1 MNKKLRLKAK
11 QLYRKCDLS
20 VFDFDTTETLADIEE
35 TLGQQRALQAIHFG
49 VGIQQPGYNLYVLG
63 RRGMGKHTTVET
75 YLREIAARA
84 PAPSDWC
91 YVHNFALPHKPSFI
105 ELPAGRGTTLQQD
118 MQHLLEDLHSVIP
131 AAFEAEEYHARLHD
145 IEEALKEQAETQFN
159 DLAKQAEEHN
169 ITLLRTPHGFAFAP
183 LKDDK
188 VVSPEDFD
196 KLPEKEKDRIEQI
209 IAVLEEKLQSI
220 MRLQP
225 QWQRQGREQVK
236 ALNREVAIFA
246 IGHLLEDLKAQYQD
260 LAKVA
265 TYLSDVEE
273 DIIEHFNDFR
283 RSEETTPAIL
293 VEMEAGPSFQR
304 YYINIIVDNSKT
316 EGAPVIYEDS
326 PLHPNLVGRVEHTS
340 KMGTLTTDFTLIKSG
355 ALHRANGG
363 YLVLDAEK
371 VLTQPFA
378 WQGLK
383 QVLSSHEISIQSL
396 GQLYSLIST
405 QSLEPEAIPLSIKI
419 VLVGDRRLY
428 YLLYEYDPEFAELF
442 KVEADFEDELDRHAE
457 NDVLYARLIA
467 TLARRNNLKPLQRAA
482 VGRIIEHAARMVEDT
497 EKLSTGLADVSDL
510 IREADYWATQ
520 NQQAVIRSRDV
531 QHALDQQTYRA
542 ERYRQRVYEE
552 IKRGSILIDTDGERV
567 AQVNGLAV
575 IEMGRFAFGQPSR
588 ITATARLG
596 DGDVVD
602 IEREVEL
609 GGPLHSKGVF
619 ILSAFLGARY
629 AKDQPLSLSASVVFE
644 QNYGMIDG
652 DSASMAELC
661 ALLSALANVQ
671 IKQSLAITGSVNQH
685 GESQVIG
692 GVNEKVEGF
701 FDVCVAKGLTGTQ
714 GVLIPANNVPHLMLH
729 QDVTEACAKEQFHL
743 YGYHNVDEAMSLL
756 TGLPSGERGDDGQY
770 PEGSINRLV
779 EDRLIELEHLK
790 EEAKGHRDKDEDEHE
805 DEHPGDKNS
814 DDKPKN

>member
-1 MNKKLRLKAK
+1 MNKKLHLKTE

-20 VFDFDTTETLADIEE
+20 VFDFDTTETLSDIEE

-63 RRGMGKHTTVET
+63 RRGMGKHTTVEN
-75 YLREIAARA
+75 YLREIAAKA
-84 PAPSDWC
+84 PTPSDWC
-91 YVHNFALPHKPSFI
+91 YVHNFSLPHKPTFL
-105 ELPAGRGTTLQQD
+105 ELPAGRGTSLQQD

-145 IEEALKEQAETQFN
+145 IEESLKEQAETQFS
-159 DLAKQAEEHN
+159 DLSKQAEKHK

-196 KLPEKEKDRIEQI
+196 KLPEKEQDRIEQI

-220 MRLQP
+220 MRQQP

-236 ALNREVAIFA
+236 TLNREVAIFA
-246 IGHLLEDLKAQYQD
+246 IGHLLEDLKARYQD

-265 TYLSDVEE
+265 TYLGDVEE

-283 RSEETTPAIL
+283 HSEESTPSVL
-293 VEMEAGPSFQR
+293 FEMEAGPSFQR
-304 YYINIIVDNSKT
+304 YHINILVDNSKT
-316 EGAPVIYEDS
+316 EGAPVVYEDS

-363 YLVLDAEK
+363 YLILDADK

-383 QVLSSHEISIQSL
+383 QVLSSNEISIQSL

-405 QSLEPEAIPLSIKI
+405 QSLEPEAIPLNTKI
-419 VLVGDRRLY
+419 VLIGDRRLY

-442 KVEADFEDELDRHAE
+442 KVEADFEDQIDRHAE

-467 TLARRNNLKPLQRAA
+467 TVARKNKLKPLDRAA
-482 VGRIIEHAARMVEDT
+482 VGRVIEHAARLVEDT
-497 EKLSTGLADVSDL
+497 KKLSMGVATISDL
-510 IREADYWATQ
+510 LREADYWATQ
-520 NQQAVIRSRDV
+520 QKQKIVRSDNV
-531 QHALDQQTYRA
+531 QYALDQQTYRA

-552 IKRGSILIDTDGERV
+552 IKRGSILIDTDGDRV

-619 ILSAFLGARY
+619 ILAAFLGSRY
-629 AKDQPLSLSASVVFE
+629 AKDKPLSLSASLVFE

-661 ALLSALANVQ
+661 ALLSALANVP
-671 IKQSLAITGSVNQH
+671 IKQSLAMTGSVNQH

-701 FDVCVAKGLTGTQ
+701 FDVCKAKGLTGTQ
-714 GVLIPANNVPHLMLH
+714 GVLIPTNNVPHLMLH
-729 QDVTEACAKEQFHL
+729 QDVTDACAKEKFHL
-743 YGYHNVDEAMSLL
+743 YGYHNVDEAMALL
-756 TGLPSGERGDDGQY
+756 TGLPSGERGKEGQY

-779 EDRLIELEHLK
+779 EDRLIELEQLK
-790 EEAKGHRDKDEDEHE
+790 EEARGHKDKDDDEHE
-805 DEHPGDKNS
+805 EEKKKEDSGHDKS
-814 DDKPKN
+814 KD